1 VEEVRWKLNERR
13 VQRFN
18 HCSAP
23 GQRLAETAWPGR
35 RWGNEERRAMRLDDR
50 ERPLRVGEGRISGY
64 LSIALGALS
73 LLAVLCFMFPDAL
86 TTPSLRAAYDLSL
99 MRKLLAAGMVFSAGF
114 GLLTFLLNRQKRL
127 GALGIVLTLI
137 AVYLG
142 GSSVQVGPRYDTVG
156 YIGLDWFILD
166 LLASAATFIALE
178 KIVPHRREQPIL
190 RPDFWHDS
198 RYFIFNHLV
207 IGIFL
212 FISVRA
218 VPELFSWTINAG
230 LQQWFRS
237 LPGVAQFVAVL
248 VTADLM
254 EYATHRAM
262 HEVPMLW
269 RFHAVHHS
277 VEQMDWM
284 AGSRLHFLEPVVT
297 RTAVMLPAFVL
308 GASDTP
314 LLCYIVWA
322 GFQAGLV
329 HSNFGLNFGPLKYL
343 VATPL
348 FHHWHHGSDREA
360 IDINYAAHLPL
371 LDRIFGTYHMPPD
384 RWPEHYGVVGDPL
397 PKGIWRQFLYPF
409 QRTDPATPPV

>member
-1 VEEVRWKLNERR
+1 
-13 VQRFN
+13 
-18 HCSAP
+18 
-23 GQRLAETAWPGR
+23 
-35 RWGNEERRAMRLDDR
+35 MRLDET

-64 LSIALGALS
+64 LSIALGMLS
-73 LLAVLCFMFPDAL
+73 LLAVLCFMFPDYL
-86 TTPSLRAAYDLSL
+86 TTPSLRAGYDLSL

-137 AVYLG
+137 AAFLG

-218 VPELFSWTINAG
+218 VPDLFSWTINAG

-237 LPGVAQFVAVL
+237 LPGVVQFVAVL
-248 VTADLM
+248 LTADLM

-343 VATPL
+343 IATPL

-360 IDINYAAHLPL
+360 IDINYAAHLPV
-371 LDRIFGTYHMPPD
+371 LDRVFGTYHMPTD

-409 QRTDPATPPV
+409 QRKDPAPPPV

>member
-1 VEEVRWKLNERR
+1 
-13 VQRFN
+13 
-18 HCSAP
+18 
-23 GQRLAETAWPGR
+23 
-35 RWGNEERRAMRLDDR
+35 MRLDDR
-50 ERPLRVGEGRISGY
+50 DRPLRVGEGRISGY
-64 LSIALGALS
+64 LSVALGTLS
-73 LLAVLCFMFPDAL
+73 LLAILCFMFPDYL
-86 TTPSLRAAYDLSL
+86 TTPSLRSGYDLSV

-114 GLLTFLLNRQKRL
+114 GLLTFMLNRQKRL
-127 GALGIVLTLI
+127 GALGIILTLV

-142 GSSVQVGPRYDTVG
+142 GSSVQVGPRYDAPG
-156 YIGLDWFILD
+156 YIGLDWFVLD
-166 LLASAATFIALE
+166 LLASAATFVALE
-178 KIVPHRREQPIL
+178 KLVPHRRDQPIL
-190 RPDFWHDS
+190 RPEFWHDG

-218 VPELFSWTINAG
+218 VPSLFAWSINAG
-230 LQQWFRS
+230 LQEWFRS
-237 LPGVAQFVAVL
+237 LPGIVQFLVVL

-262 HEVPMLW
+262 HEVPALW

-277 VEQMDWM
+277 VERMDWM
-284 AGSRLHFLEPVVT
+284 AGSRLHFLEPLVT

-329 HSNFGLNFGPLKYL
+329 HSNFGLDFGPFKYL
-343 VATPL
+343 IATPL

-371 LDRIFGTYHMPPD
+371 LDRLFGTYHMPPD

-409 QRTDPATPPV
+409 QRKNPAPPPV

>member
-1 VEEVRWKLNERR
+1 
-13 VQRFN
+13 
-18 HCSAP
+18 
-23 GQRLAETAWPGR
+23 
-35 RWGNEERRAMRLDDR
+35 M
-50 ERPLRVGEGRISGY
+50 
-64 LSIALGALS
+64 
-73 LLAVLCFMFPDAL
+73 
-86 TTPSLRAAYDLSL
+86 
-99 MRKLLAAGMVFSAGF
+99 
-114 GLLTFLLNRQKRL
+114 
-127 GALGIVLTLI
+127 
-137 AVYLG
+137 
-142 GSSVQVGPRYDTVG
+142 GPRYDTVG

-237 LPGVAQFVAVL
+237 LPGVVQFVAVL

-348 FHHWHHGSDREA
+348 FHHWHHGSDRRRSTSTTRPTSPCSIVSLA
-360 IDINYAAHLPL
+360 PITCQQIAGRSIMASS
-371 LDRIFGTYHMPPD
+371 
-384 RWPEHYGVVGDPL
+384 
-397 PKGIWRQFLYPF
+397 GIRCRRGSGASSCILSNA
-409 QRTDPATPPV
+409 RTRPRRRSDDSSA